1 MTARI
6 VADSADR
13 ETWLA
18 ARRGMICAS
27 EAGVILGLVGSPARL
42 WAEKRGAPGIDDAEH
57 LMIGRLIEP
66 SLRSIFRAQTGRTAV
81 ADGMLYAL
89 DLDGVVVGATLDGW
103 CEDDGGAGRCP
114 LELKNVSEWLAKDW
128 ANGPPDHYVAQVQ
141 VQMLV
146 TGCDRA
152 VICALIG
159 GRRTEIYEIEA
170 DLDLQA
176 RFIVAALAFWARVKS
191 GECPPDVDHGKHVAE
206 GGGAVA
212 YELDTEEGQRIALL
226 TKRADMLAAQ
236 IKALESEA
244 DDVRAEIK
252 AAIGTRST
260 ATVEGLGGWTY
271 KTSSRVTYREAKP
284 GEKPTHVVE
293 YAPVRTLRRSKERS
307 K

>member
-13 ETWLA
+13 EVWLA

-27 EAGVILGLVGSPARL
+27 EAGVILGLAGSPARL

-66 SLRSIFRAQTGRTAV
+66 AIRTIFRAQTGRLAV
-81 ADGMLYAL
+81 ADGLLYAL
-89 DLDGVVVGATLDGW
+89 DLDGITIGATLDGW
-103 CEDDGGAGRCP
+103 CYTTGTERVP
-114 LELKNVSEWLAKDW
+114 LELKNVSEWNARDW
-128 ANGPPDHYVAQVQ
+128 TSGPPDHYLAQLQ

-146 TGCDRA
+146 TGSDRA

-159 GRRTEIYEIEA
+159 GRRTEVFEVEA
-170 DLDLQA
+170 DHELQQ
-176 RFIVAALAFWARVKS
+176 RFITAARAFWRRVES

-212 YELDTEEGQRIALL
+212 YELATEEGQRIALL
-226 TKRADMLAAQ
+226 TTRADMLAAQ
-236 IKALESEA
+236 LKALESEA

-260 ATVEGLGGWTY
+260 ATVEGLGGWSY
-271 KTSSRVTYREAKP
+271 KTSARVTYRVATP

-293 YAPVRTLRRSKERS
+293 IAPVRTLRRIKEKSK
-307 K
+307 